1 MVNVKYEGDELGSRF
16 LAGLEMAI
24 SAMNEDT
31 SPNVRAFLSTI
42 RQTYPRRVEL
52 VGGLSGEF
60 LVMDLIGI
68 LSSLESRISA
78 LERREGLMHE

>member
-1 MVNVKYEGDELGSRF
+1 MVNAKYEGDDEMADRF
-16 LAGLEMAI
+16 LDALETAVSVMG
-24 SAMNEDT
+24 EDT
-31 SPNVRAFLSTI
+31 ANVRAFLSTI
-42 RQTYPRRVEL
+42 RALYPRRVENY
-52 VGGLSGEF
+52 GGLSGEM